1 MNTHVYGA
9 GDPGAAAIRKQ
20 RQADA
25 RAKREKQQKA
35 DNASDGTSP
44 TKG

>member
-1 MNTHVYGA
+1 MDTHLYGA

-25 RAKREKQQKA
+25 AARQEAAKDK
-35 DNASDGTSP
+35 
-44 TKG
+44 TK